1 MGEAVQSIG
10 TAIQSFMT
18 PAGSGAQ
25 KASMLQQGVE
35 ARAQQQQQLQQAREQ
50 QAVAAAKQR
59 EEAAKRDNEAEGQ
72 GAAAKNVRGR
82 RLLQIAEGF
91 AGGGAGVPTK
101 GTLG

>member
-1 MGEAVQSIG
+1 MGEAVQGIG
-10 TAIQSFMT
+10 QAIQSIMT
-18 PAGSGAQ
+18 PAGTGAKTAQ
-25 KASMLQQGVE
+25 MLQQGVE
-35 ARAQQQQQLQQAREQ
+35 ARAAQQLAREQ

-59 EEAAKRDNEAEGQ
+59 EEAQARDNEAEGQ